1 MQLRESA
8 GELSYLAIRLL
19 DFVAAL
25 PPGTL
30 PPRGRVPWSAN
41 ELTEL
46 DRLAHVLA
54 RGELD
59 AERATTSM
67 RAIDDLF
74 QRPYNQTAPGGGPA
88 EAALLEGYVG
98 HRRIAMV
105 SLPRLQQLGDGQS
118 GTPSTPRPT
127 RRVSWWRAALRALGI
142 RLASQAVTRRRE
154 RECESQG
161 SLA

>member
-1 MQLRESA
+1 MQWRESA
-8 GELSYLAIRLL
+8 GQLSYLSIRLL

-25 PPGTL
+25 PTGTL

-59 AERATTSM
+59 AERATASM

-74 QRPYNQTAPGGGPA
+74 QRPYNQTAPGGGAA
-88 EAALLEGYVG
+88 EAALLEGYLG
-98 HRRIAMV
+98 HRRVALV
-105 SLPRLQQLGDGQS
+105 SLPRLQQLGDEPS
-118 GTPSTPRPT
+118 VAPSTPRST
-127 RRVSWWRAALRALGI
+127 HRLSWWRAALRAFD
-142 RLASQAVTRRRE
+142 RRD
-154 RECESQG
+154 
-161 SLA
+161 AH

>member
-1 MQLRESA
+1 MQWRESA

>member
-1 MQLRESA
+1 MQWRESA

-59 AERATTSM
+59 AERATASM

-74 QRPYNQTAPGGGPA
+74 QRPYNQTAPGGGAA

-98 HRRIAMV
+98 HRRTAMV

-127 RRVSWWRAALRALGI
+127 HRVSWWRAALRALGI

>member
-98 HRRIAMV
+98 HRRIALV